1 MKEKKYSYK
10 EILFRQGKKYILII
24 LQVKKQ
30 ELNHFYKIALKIV
43 QKEIKD
49 LKLIEEKVIWVVV
62 RKISNK

>member
-1 MKEKKYSYK
+1 VKEKKYSYK

-43 QKEIKD
+43 QKEINN
-49 LKLIEEKVIWVVV
+49 LKLIEEKVI
-62 RKISNK
+62 